1 MVPIPRVGS
10 GIRQDLHVL
19 AGIALFGKELGLS
32 LDRVVERRLDCG
44 GRKVPIQLDELAV
57 VVVIAVV
64 GLILSGS
71 HRFFEKL
78 DGIPTTGK
86 YPFKIDRVGIVL
98 ERNSLCHPF
107 GRGSRHVVSV
117 LLLLLLLL

>member
-1 MVPIPRVGS
+1 MVPVPRVGS

-57 VVVIAVV
+57 AVV

-78 DGIPTTGK
+78 DGLPTTGK

-117 LLLLLLLL
+117 LLLLLLL